1 MAQRSVRLCALPLAC
16 AIFASLA
23 WSWRFGVEPSPR
35 PVPLAPAAGRSASPA
50 PKLPP
55 NILFILADDLGWK
68 DVGYHGSEIKTPA
81 IDRLAAAGV
90 RLEQFY
96 VMPVCS
102 PTRASLMTGRYPIR
116 YGLQTAVVR
125 PWAQYGLALN
135 ERMLPEA
142 LKEAGYQTAITGK
155 WHLGHY
161 ERAYLPTARGFDHQ
175 YGHYNGAIDYFTHVR
190 DNGFDW
196 HRDDRVSRD
205 DGYSTNLIAQEAV
218 RIIEQHDSSHPL
230 FLYVAFNAPHAPL
243 QAPREYLDRYAD
255 IANER
260 RRTYAAMVTC
270 EDDAIARIVAA
281 LDKKGIYDD
290 TLIVFSSDNGGPLPS
305 GANNGPLRAGKAT
318 VYEGGVRV
326 PAYAVWR
333 GKLKPRVVN
342 EPLHMVDWY
351 PTLLRL
357 AGVRLEQKLPLDGR
371 DAWPTIARGKPSP
384 HDEIL
389 HNVEP
394 DRGALRRGDWKLV
407 VHAALPMTDEALAAL
422 RANSSPVSTAAEG
435 QAANPARQQGSRPDQ
450 ADEEGR
456 DRGPA
461 RIELFNIRQDP
472 YEKQDLSRARPEL
485 VHDLLARLNRY
496 AREAVPP
503 KYQSRPAAGFKAPAV
518 WGEK

>member
-1 MAQRSVRLCALPLAC
+1 MVQRSVRLWAAWGVCAVVLTALAGRWGLSIEPVYRVPP
-16 AIFASLA
+16 ALASA
-23 WSWRFGVEPSPR
+23 R
-35 PVPLAPAAGRSASPA
+35 AAGPDPKPA
-50 PKLPP
+50 P
-55 NILFILADDLGWK
+55 NIVFILADDLGWK

-81 IDRLAAAGV
+81 IDRLAASGA

-135 ERMLPEA
+135 ERMLPQA
-142 LKEAGYQTAITGK
+142 LKEAGYETAITGK

-161 ERAYLPTARGFDHQ
+161 QRAYLPTLRGFDHQ

-190 DNGFDW
+190 NDSFDW
-196 HRDDRVSRD
+196 HRDDRASRD
-205 DGYSTNLIAQEAV
+205 EGYSTNLIAQEAV
-218 RIIEQHDSSHPL
+218 RVIEQHDRSRPL

-243 QAPREYLDRYAD
+243 QAPPEYLERYAG

-260 RRTYAAMVTC
+260 RRAYAAMVAC
-270 EDDAIARIVAA
+270 EDDGIARILAA
-281 LDKKGIYDD
+281 LEGKGIYDD
-290 TLIVFSSDNGGPLPS
+290 TLIVFSSDNGGPLQN
-305 GANNGPLRAGKAT
+305 GADNGPLRAGKAT

-326 PAYAVWR
+326 PAFAVWR
-333 GKLKPRVVN
+333 GKLKPGIVN

-357 AGVRLEQKLPLDGR
+357 AGARLEQKLPLDGK
-371 DAWPTIARGKPSP
+371 DAWATVARGKPSP

-394 DRGALRRGDWKLV
+394 GRGALRRGDWKLV
-407 VHAALPMTDEALAAL
+407 VHAPLPMANAALASL
-422 RANSSPVSTAAEG
+422 PANAPSPASDA
-435 QAANPARQQGSRPDQ
+435 AANRARQQGARSGEV
-450 ADEEGR
+450 DEEGN

-472 YEKQDLSRARPEL
+472 YEKQDLSRARPE
-485 VHDLLARLNRY
+485 VVRDLLARLNRY
-496 AREAVPP
+496 ARQAAPA
-503 KYQSRPAAGFKAPAV
+503 KYESKPAPGFKTPAV
-518 WGEK
+518 WGEKE